1 MKNGLFTTISSR
13 KDRGPRPH
21 EPAQTTSKAGIHQK
35 KVLLSI
41 WWDYKEIVYFE
52 ILPSN

>member
-1 MKNGLFTTISSR
+1 MGCLQQYQAEKIVGA
-13 KDRGPRPH
+13 H

-41 WWDYKEIVYFE
+41 WWDYKGIIYFE
-52 ILPSN
+52 LLLPN